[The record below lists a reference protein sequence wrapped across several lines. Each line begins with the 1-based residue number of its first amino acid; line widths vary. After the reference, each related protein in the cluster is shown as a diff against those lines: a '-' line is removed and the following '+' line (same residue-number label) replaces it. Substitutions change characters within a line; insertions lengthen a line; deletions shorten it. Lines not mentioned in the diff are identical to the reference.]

1 MTDLQMLSN
10 LFRQTW
16 ELLGQLQIV
25 DIVDI
30 IIVSVAI
37 YKLIMLTKE
46 TRANQVLK
54 GLALVLVASQISQWL
69 NLTALIWIFEY
80 IINNI
85 AIVMVVLFQPELR
98 KALEQMGR
106 SGSQILDKTLHNTKA
121 APHVADHEAV
131 VDEIVHAAMNM
142 AAGKIGAL
150 IVMERS
156 PLPDILSSGTY
167 LYARVSRAILENIFV
182 PNTPLHDGAT
192 VISGDTI
199 LASGC
204 FLPLT
209 DSHELSK
216 DLGTRHRAA
225 VGMSE
230 NSDALVVVVS
240 EETGVVSIAEKGV
253 LTRHVDAAGLKERLN
268 ALYEEKAEKSGQ
280 KQNIL
285 FWRKRH
291 D

>member
-1 MTDLQMLSN
+1 MQMMGNLLQ
-10 LFRQTW
+10 QTF

-30 IIVSVAI
+30 IIVSIAI

-106 SGSQILDKTLHNTKA
+106 SGSQILDKTLHNTKSA
-121 APHVADHEAV
+121 APVADHEAI
-131 VDEIVHAAMNM
+131 VDEIVHATMNM

-150 IVMERS
+150 IIMARS
-156 PLPDILSSGTY
+156 PLPDILASGTS
-167 LYARVSRAILENIFV
+167 LDARVSRALLENIFV

-192 VISGDTI
+192 VISGSTI

-209 DSHELSK
+209 DSSELSK

-230 NSDALVVVVS
+230 NSDALVIVVS
-240 EETGVVSIAEKGV
+240 EETGVVSVAEKGV
-253 LTRHVDAAGLKERLN
+253 LVRHMDAVKLKEKLN
-268 ALYEEKAEKSGQ
+268 ALYEEKVEKTAQ
-280 KQNIL
+280 KQSSL
-285 FWRKRH
+285 FRRNRH
-291 D
+291 E

>member
-1 MTDLQMLSN
+1 MQMLSN

-121 APHVADHEAV
+121 APPVADHEAV
-131 VDEIVHAAMNM
+131 VDEIVRAAMNM

-230 NSDALVVVVS
+230 NYDALVVVVS